1 MNKKLVKKL
10 IIWGIFIALVA
21 TAIILLVTVVNKK
34 EETPIFQMQGTTL
47 IKYNGKS
54 EEVEIPSDVEVIGKS
69 AFEKNDKVQK
79 VTFEKGTKIKAIS
92 RLAFSECRNLE
103 SIEIPNSVTSIG
115 DEAFKNCVALTSIT
129 LPSGITELGYETF
142 YGCIGFTSFT
152 INQGLV
158 SIDDGVFK
166 ECSNLVTIS
175 IPSTVTSIGDDVF
188 YDCSSLETIE
198 LNNNTKYVFKN
209 KTLYSVLDNQK
220 TELVLSLD
228 RDLTSIDNISADVE
242 KIHSH
247 AFANCTKVNTI
258 NIPTT
263 VKEIANN
270 AFSGCTKVENVTLPF
285 IGNTIDS
292 AAAFKAVFG
301 SDVNSIKTINIS
313 QGTKVIEKA
322 FKGLS
327 TVEVINLPN
336 TITSVGGAAFD
347 GCAALKTISNLPNN
361 LERIYE
367 STFSGCANLSE
378 DVIKNLIN
386 PKLKVIDTKAF
397 AGCSKLTTLN
407 LPDNVISIGAGAYED
422 CKGLTEISLLFIG
435 AGYEFDINT
444 LPDGT
449 KTIVKKENSFNTK
462 STFGYIFNSE
472 NANDTTN
479 SKVVTS
485 LTNLKKVEVRGS
497 YDLPTNAFVNCSNLE
512 TIVLANDVKQI
523 GDYAFGE
530 CKKLVNINLP
540 TSLTSLGAGAFQN
553 CSALSSVNLP
563 STLKELKNATFKNC
577 TSLSLL
583 NLTYIEK
590 LNSAVF
596 YGVTSV
602 QLTINDSNQHYQVI
616 NNSLYTVDA
625 TDGTRELIFYIPSTT
640 EEKEFVVD
648 NKVSVIH
655 SSAFVNCPDLEK
667 LVIPETVK
675 EIKKGAIVNCSSL
688 TELSIPFIG
697 NKPENEPNRDESFNC
712 IFGGSITEADTFV
725 VTVLSGTEVPNLAFL
740 GCSKITGVKLQGGHF
755 VKIGESAFAQC
766 TSLTEINLS
775 EGLVEI
781 AEYAFLNCVSIE
793 ELTIPSTVKKLG
805 DYALADCEKIS
816 TVNIPE
822 ELEELGVGV
831 FRNWSALKTFNIS
844 DNHPRYSIKDI
855 DENGKILLSKD
866 QETLILYMPSN
877 TVSSFTLPETIK
889 KIDAYAFSGAK
900 VQEVVLGEQV
910 EELGAGIFSN
920 CTKLTTVSLPS
931 NLTVIPY
938 SMFENC
944 TRLKNVTNSL
954 NGGDL
959 ENVEVIEG
967 RAFYYCSRLEKHVI
981 TDKVIEIGESAF
993 ENCQK
998 ITEVVLPTH
1007 MDSVAKSAFKN
1018 CRGLVKVV
1026 FNENIKIVGE
1036 SAFEGCQ
1043 QLIDFTLYEGLI
1055 TIGEYAFANCGISQ
1069 IYETDEEGNEI
1080 LDSEGKN
1087 IRKECVLVIP
1097 TTVETIG
1104 KQAFTG
1110 CNHFTK
1116 IYLPVELDED
1126 GNIVRAPETIGSEAF
1141 GNMATTKFY
1150 TEGIKVLTDDDGN
1163 ESYVYPDGWEKGLNQ
1178 QIGSSYYRDQF
1189 KLDQNGHPYSDDE
1202 EVEST
1207 VTPTT
1212 KRDTKPGQCDYKEDL
1227 GYYFMIT
1234 SALLASLILLRKR
1247 QNH

>member
-21 TAIILLVTVVNKK
+21 TAVILLVTVVNKK

-69 AFEKNDKVQK
+69 AFEKNDRIEK
-79 VTFEKGTKIKAIS
+79 VTFEKGTKIKTIS

-103 SIEIPNSVTSIG
+103 SIELPESITSIG
-115 DEAFKNCVALTSIT
+115 DEAFKNCVALTNIT
-129 LPSGITELGYETF
+129 LPSGITEVGYETF
-142 YGCIGFTSFT
+142 YGCIGFTNIT
-152 INQGLV
+152 LNQGLQ
-158 SIDDGVFK
+158 SIDDGAFK
-166 ECSNLVTIS
+166 ECNKLISIS
-175 IPSTVTSIGDDVF
+175 IPSTVTNIGDDVF
-188 YDCSSLETIE
+188 YDCGSLETIE

-209 KTLYSVLDNQK
+209 KTLYRVLDNQK
-220 TELVLSLD
+220 TELILSLD
-228 RDLTSIDNISADVE
+228 RDLTTINNISADVE

-247 AFANCTKVNTI
+247 AFANCTKVKTI

-270 AFSGCTKVENVTLPF
+270 AFSGCTKVTDVTLPF
-285 IGNTIDS
+285 IGNSIDS
-292 AAAFKAVFG
+292 VAAFKSVFG
-301 SDVNSIKTINIS
+301 SDANSIKTINIT

-336 TITSVGGAAFD
+336 TITNVGGGAFD
-347 GCAALKTISNLPNN
+347 GCTVLKTISNLPNN

-367 STFSGCANLSE
+367 STFNGCAQLSE
-378 DVIKNLIN
+378 TVIQNLIN
-386 PKLKVIDTKAF
+386 PNLKVIDSKAF
-397 AGCSKLTTLN
+397 AGCEQLTKLN
-407 LPDNVISIGAGAYED
+407 LPDNVISIGAGAYEN
-422 CKGLTEISLLFIG
+422 CKGLVEASLLFIG
-435 AGYEFDINT
+435 AGYEFDVKN
-444 LPDGT
+444 LPNGT
-449 KTIVKKENSFNTK
+449 KEIVKKENSFNKQT
-462 STFGYIFNSE
+462 TFGYIFNSE
-472 NANDTTN
+472 DTTDTTN
-479 SKVVTS
+479 SKVSTS
-485 LTNLKKVEVRGS
+485 LTSLTKVEVRGN
-497 YDLPTNAFVNCSNLE
+497 YDLPTNAFVNCSYLE
-512 TIVLANDVKQI
+512 TIVLVDDVHQI

-530 CKKLVNINLP
+530 CKNLVNINLP
-540 TSLTSLGAGAFQN
+540 TSLTSLGVGAFQN
-553 CSALSSVNLP
+553 CSNLSSVNLP
-563 STLKELKNATFKNC
+563 STLKELKNSTFKNC
-577 TSLSLL
+577 TSLNLL

-590 LNSAVF
+590 LNSTVF
-596 YGVTSV
+596 YGVTNA
-602 QLTINDSNQHYQVI
+602 QITINESNQNYQVI
-616 NNSLYTVDA
+616 NNTIYTTDA
-625 TDGTRELIFYIPSTT
+625 ADGTRELIFYIPSAS

-648 NKVSVIH
+648 NKVSIIH
-655 SSAFVNCPDLEK
+655 SSAFVNCYDLEK
-667 LVIPETVK
+667 LVIPQTVK

-697 NKPENEPNRDESFNC
+697 NKPENEPNRDDAFNC

-725 VTVLSGTEVPNLAFL
+725 VTVLSGTEVPDLAFL
-740 GCSKITGVKLQGGHF
+740 GCSKLTGVKLEGGHF

-766 TSLTEINLS
+766 TSLKEINLN
-775 EGLVEI
+775 EGIVEI
-781 AEYAFLNCVSIE
+781 AEYAFLNCSSIE

-844 DNHPRYSIKDI
+844 DSHPKYSIKDI

-877 TVSSFTLPETIK
+877 SVTSFTLPQTIK

-920 CTKLTTVSLPS
+920 CTKLTSVSLPS
-931 NLTVIPY
+931 HLTIIPY

-944 TRLKNVTNSL
+944 TRLKNITNSL

-959 ENVEVIEG
+959 ENIEVIEG
-967 RAFYYCSRLEKHVI
+967 RAFYYCTRLEKHVI
-981 TDKVIEIGESAF
+981 TDKVTEIGESAF
-993 ENCQK
+993 ESCQK
-998 ITEVVLPTH
+998 LTEVVLPTH
-1007 MDSVAKSAFKN
+1007 MENIAKSAFKF
-1018 CRGLVKVV
+1018 CTSLVKVV
-1026 FNENIKIVGE
+1026 FNENIKVVGE

-1043 QLIDFTLYEGLI
+1043 QLSDFTLYEGLV
-1055 TIGEYAFANCGISQ
+1055 TIGDHAFANCGIFPL
-1069 IYETDEEGNEI
+1069 YETDEEGNEI
-1080 LDSEGKN
+1080 VDAEGNKT
-1087 IRKECVLVIP
+1087 RKDCVLVIP

-1104 KQAFTG
+1104 YQAFTG

-1126 GNIVRAPETIGSEAF
+1126 ENIVRAPETIGSEAF

-1150 TEGIKVLTDDDGN
+1150 TEGIKVITDDGN
-1163 ESYVYPDGWEKGLNQ
+1163 ESYVYPDGWEKGLDQ
-1178 QIGSSYYRDQF
+1178 QMGTSYYRGQF
-1189 KLDQNGHPYSDDE
+1189 ELDQNGHPFSDDE
-1202 EVEST
+1202 EVETT

-1234 SALLASLILLRKR
+1234 ATLLASLLLLRKR